1 MMALLIGR
9 LVEAE
14 GPYPVRGA
22 GHDRLGAAIAEPVSQ
37 LGTVVGLVAEK
48 SFGGLCA
55 PDQALCWRTIVSLAA
70 GQEDGKKTAFSI

>member
-1 MMALLIGR
+1 MALLIGC

-14 GPYPVRGA
+14 RPYAGRGV
-22 GHDRLGAAIAEPVSQ
+22 GHDRLGAAITEPVSQ

-55 PDQALCWRTIVSLAA
+55 PDEALCRRAIMGLAA

>member
-1 MMALLIGR
+1 MSLLVSG

-14 GPYPVRGA
+14 GPYPVRGV
-22 GHDRLGAAIAEPVSQ
+22 GHDRLGTTMVEPVSQ

-48 SFGGLCA
+48 PLGSLCA
-55 PDQALCWRTIVSLAA
+55 PDEALGGRTIVSLAA